1 MDEDGGGSGFEDEMA
16 PPLETALKA
25 LAAESG
31 RNEYMQTQLLLLE
44 VQRIVGEFQAAS
56 LSQQPVP
63 VVIAGDFNSTP
74 GSSPYTLLASGYV
87 ERDNVS
93 EDDPV
98 GIIASLP
105 LVSLITFVWIY
116 YGMKEIP
123 AERVE
128 KLASHSAGVF
138 WFVLPSLP
146 MFLVF
151 PVLLRKGIH
160 FWPSLVIC
168 CLLTM
173 VLYAGMAYL
182 LKRFGVAL

>member
-1 MDEDGGGSGFEDEMA
+1 MLTVVKLLVSAGLIYA
-16 PPLETALKA
+16 V
-25 LAAESG
+25 
-31 RNEYMQTQLLLLE
+31 NE
-44 VQRIVGEFQAAS
+44 I
-56 LSQQPVP
+56 
-63 VVIAGDFNSTP
+63 VIARSRPFL
-74 GSSPYTLLASGYV
+74 GSL
-87 ERDNVS
+87 
-93 EDDPV
+93 
-98 GIIASLP
+98 IASLP

-116 YGMKEIP
+116 YGMKEMP

-160 FWPSLVIC
+160 FWPSLLTC

-173 VLYAGMAYL
+173 VLYGGMAYL
-182 LKRFGVAL
+182 LKRFGVEL